1 MQNKILVVPIDGSP
15 SSIKALAFAIENAK
29 LNRDKII
36 LLNVQAKY
44 EVLKRAQSFDID
56 NEEIKRLQKIKGLNN
71 MAEAIEFLSGKDVP
85 FETKVRIGIATIEIT
100 SEAKEQGARMI
111 VIGTRGNGPVVSAV
125 LGSVTYGVLH
135 LASCPVTIVPLESN

>member
-1 MQNKILVVPIDGSP
+1 MTKV
-15 SSIKALAFAIENAK
+15 
-29 LNRDKII
+29 
-36 LLNVQAKY
+36 
-44 EVLKRAQSFDID
+44 
-56 NEEIKRLQKIKGLNN
+56 
-71 MAEAIEFLSGKDVP
+71 FL

>member
-1 MQNKILVVPIDGSP
+1 MQNKILVVPIDGSL
-15 SSIKALAFAIENAK
+15 SSMNALTFAIENAK
-29 LNRDKII
+29 LNQDKII

-44 EVLKRAQSFDID
+44 EVLKKSQSIDIGED
-56 NEEIKRLQKIKGLNN
+56 EIKRLQKIKGLNN
-71 MAEAIEFLSGKDVP
+71 MAVAMEHLSGKDIP

-111 VIGTRGNGPVVSAV
+111 VIGSRGNGPVVSAV

-135 LASCPVTIVPLESN
+135 LASCPVTIVPIESN